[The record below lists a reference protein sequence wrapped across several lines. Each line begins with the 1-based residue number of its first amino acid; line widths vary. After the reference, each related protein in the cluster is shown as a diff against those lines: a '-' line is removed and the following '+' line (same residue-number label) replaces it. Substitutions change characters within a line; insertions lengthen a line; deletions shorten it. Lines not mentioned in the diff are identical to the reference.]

1 MIRIRDLE
9 FAYPEGDFRLRIAE
23 LSVGAGSRTAFVGP
37 SGSGKT
43 TLLNLISGVALPQR
57 GRVWIGATEMTA
69 LSEAARRDF
78 RLHHI
83 GMVFQEFELIEYLTV
98 LDNVLLPY
106 RLSSRLVLT
115 PQVSRKAARL
125 AARVALGGKLGR
137 YVGCLSHG
145 ERQRV
150 GLCRALL
157 TEPEL
162 VLADEPTAGLDA
174 ASKALVLEV
183 LLDDVRRRGATLV
196 TVTHEAELLSR
207 FDQVIDLRDY
217 QAAVARQE
225 VAP

>member
-23 LSVGAGSRTAFVGP
+23 LSLEAGSRTAFIGP

-43 TLLNLISGVALPQR
+43 TLLNLISGVAQPQQ
-57 GRVWIGATEMTA
+57 GRISIGDIEMTA
-69 LSEAARRDF
+69 LAEAARRDF

-83 GMVFQEFELIEYLTV
+83 GMVFQEFELLEYLTV
-98 LDNVLLPY
+98 FDNILLPY
-106 RLSSRLVLT
+106 YLSPRLRLTAEVKERA
-115 PQVSRKAARL
+115 QRL
-125 AARVALGGKLGR
+125 AARVAIEGKLTR
-137 YVGCLSHG
+137 YVHQLSHG

-157 TEPEL
+157 PEPEL
-162 VLADEPTAGLDA
+162 VLADEPTAGLDPA
-174 ASKALVLEV
+174 NKALVLDA
-183 LLDDVRRRGATLV
+183 LLEDTRARGATLI
-196 TVTHEAELLSR
+196 TVTHDAELLPR

-217 QAAVARQE
+217 QAAPTRQE